1 MAFHAPRST
10 SRQRHTM
17 NVTSLNVTPLI
28 DVVLVMLIVFFTIS
42 PVTSRSMSASVA
54 ETDATG
60 AIATEPVRITFYSDG
75 VIVIDD
81 GTREIE
87 TYRIHLAR
95 ELLPILDRRRG
106 NKDVVVDV
114 ARAVPYGDAIGV
126 MDTIKGIGAGNIALA
141 VNPGH

>member
-1 MAFHAPRST
+1 MAFQAPRSSSK
-10 SRQRHTM
+10 SRRQTI
-17 NVTSLNVTPLI
+17 NVTPLI
-28 DVVLVMLIVFFTIS
+28 DVVLVLLIVFFTIS
-42 PVTSRSMSASVA
+42 PVTMRSMPSNVA
-54 ETDATG
+54 DVDATG

-81 GTREIE
+81 GTQTIE
-87 TYRIHLAR
+87 TFRIHLAR
-95 ELLPILDRRRG
+95 ELLPILEQRRG

-114 ARAVPYGDAIGV
+114 AKAVPYGDAIGV